1 MFCSLD
7 KISEIF
13 LELKSPA
20 ALSNEYKCD
29 KLGEEQKCVKKKML
43 FLYFSKFKMKSWS
56 EKKNLNIEIKAL
68 NISACFDTTFTDGLY
83 RTCF

>member
-13 LELKSPA
+13 HELKSPA

-29 KLGEEQKCVKKKML
+29 KLGEEQKSVKKDVVSLL
-43 FLYFSKFKMKSWS
+43 FK
-56 EKKNLNIEIKAL
+56 I
-68 NISACFDTTFTDGLY
+68 
-83 RTCF
+83 